1 MTTIQKVNCEKCLK
15 DLHDEC
21 LKPDTCLCAENH
33 SKFNLPEIT
42 LKELK
47 KSAKEITK
55 TEIGEVKTHTEC
67 AEFIM
72 SKYNFKTLKDTREVL
87 FYHDGV
93 YWELGEV
100 LIAELCE
107 EIINDCKRTFVNEVI
122 GVIQRRTFTDREKF
136 NQDLTKLVLENGILD
151 LDTKKLSEH
160 DPNFLTTVKI
170 PILYQPGATCFDYI
184 KFLNECLGPKDIIT
198 VIEEASNV
206 LTTNNKNFEVSA
218 IWLGDGANGKTTNM
232 KIINAVY
239 GPKNTSHVSIHAMG
253 ELRFAIAQFYGR
265 LLNSY
270 ADISNK
276 ELDNL
281 GMFKQVISGD
291 TIQAE
296 KKNKDPFDFT
306 PYAKHFFSANEMP
319 QIKDNSDGVFRRIY
333 LTKWKN
339 QFLPGVNRIEDLD
352 KKILAKEKSGIF
364 NLFLENYRTL
374 IRNNGFRYKQTISQV
389 REIMKV
395 ESDKLMEFIDVCL
408 VKNPNG
414 YISKEKLYEIY
425 VKYCE
430 SKSYEIYIKQKF
442 GANIPTYGILDDV
455 RKINNKTVRIWKGYS
470 LNIKD
475 EWIKANVKGLDE
487 YV

>member
-1 MTTIQKVNCEKCLK
+1 MTTIQKVNCKKCLK

-21 LKPDTCLCAENH
+21 LDPNTCLCAVSH
-33 SKFNLPEIT
+33 YRLNLPTIT

-47 KSAKEITK
+47 ESAKGITK
-55 TEIGEVKTHTEC
+55 TETGDIKTHTEC

-72 SKYNFKTLKDTREVL
+72 SKYHFKTLKDTKEVL
-87 FYHDGV
+87 VYHNGV
-93 YWELGEV
+93 YREFGEV

-107 EIINDCKRTFVNEVI
+107 EIIDDCKRTFVSEVI

-136 NQDLTKLVLENGILD
+136 NRDLTKLVLENGILD
-151 LDTKKLSEH
+151 LNTKKLSEH
-160 DPNFLTTVKI
+160 DPNFLTTIKI
-170 PILYQPGATCFDYI
+170 PVEHQPETVCFGYI
-184 KFLNECLGPKDIIT
+184 KFLKECLDPKDIIT
-198 VIEEASNV
+198 VIEEASNI

-218 IWLGDGANGKTTNM
+218 IWLGEGANGKTTNM
-232 KIINAVY
+232 KIINGVY
-239 GPKNTSHVSIHAMG
+239 GSENCSHVSIHSMG
-253 ELRFAIAQFYGR
+253 EIRFAIAQLYGR

-270 ADISNK
+270 ADISNE

-281 GMFKQVISGD
+281 GIFKQVISGD
-291 TIQAE
+291 PIQAE
-296 KKNKDPFDFT
+296 KKNKDPFNFA

-319 QIKDNSDGVFRRIY
+319 KIKDNSDGAFRRIY
-333 LTKWKN
+333 LTKWPN
-339 QFLPGVNRIEDLD
+339 QFLPGVNRIDDLD

-364 NLFLENYRTL
+364 NLFLENYKTL
-374 IRNNGFRYKQTISQV
+374 IRNNGFRYKQNIARV
-389 REIMKV
+389 REIMQV
-395 ESDKLMEFIDVCL
+395 ESDKLREFLNVCL

-425 VKYCE
+425 VKYCK
-430 SKSYEIYIKQKF
+430 SHSYEIYLKQKF
-442 GANIPTYGILDDV
+442 GANLPTYGILDDSK
-455 RKINNKTVRIWKGYS
+455 KISGKTIRVWKGYS

>member
-1 MTTIQKVNCEKCLK
+1 
-15 DLHDEC
+15 
-21 LKPDTCLCAENH
+21 
-33 SKFNLPEIT
+33 
-42 LKELK
+42 
-47 KSAKEITK
+47 
-55 TEIGEVKTHTEC
+55 
-67 AEFIM
+67 
-72 SKYNFKTLKDTREVL
+72 
-87 FYHDGV
+87 
-93 YWELGEV
+93 
-100 LIAELCE
+100 
-107 EIINDCKRTFVNEVI
+107 
-122 GVIQRRTFTDREKF
+122 
-136 NQDLTKLVLENGILD
+136 
-151 LDTKKLSEH
+151 
-160 DPNFLTTVKI
+160 
-170 PILYQPGATCFDYI
+170 
-184 KFLNECLGPKDIIT
+184 
-198 VIEEASNV
+198 
-206 LTTNNKNFEVSA
+206 
-218 IWLGDGANGKTTNM
+218 M

-253 ELRFAIAQFYGR
+253 ELRFAIAQFYGK
-265 LLNSY
+265 LMNNY

-296 KKNKDPFDFT
+296 KKNKDPFNFT

-442 GANIPTYGILDDV
+442 GANLPTYGVLDDS
-455 RKINNKTVRIWKGYS
+455 KYINNKTVRVWKGYS
-470 LNIKD
+470 LNVKD
-475 EWIKANVKGLDE
+475 EWIKNNVKGLDE
-487 YV
+487 YI

>member
-1 MTTIQKVNCEKCLK
+1 MTTIQKINCKKCLK

-21 LKPDTCLCAENH
+21 LDPNTCLCAESH
-33 SKFNLPEIT
+33 SKFNLPNIT

-47 KSAKEITK
+47 ESSKGITK
-55 TEIGEVKTHTEC
+55 TEIGEIKTHTEC

-93 YWELGEV
+93 YREFGEV

-107 EIINDCKRTFVNEVI
+107 EIINDCKRTFVSEVI

-151 LDTKKLSEH
+151 LNTKKLSEH

-184 KFLNECLGPKDIIT
+184 KFLNECLDPKDIIT
-198 VIEEASNV
+198 VIEEASNI

-232 KIINAVY
+232 KIINGVY
-239 GPKNTSHVSIHAMG
+239 GHENCSHVPIHDM
-253 ELRFAIAQFYGR
+253 EEKRFAIAQLYGK

-296 KKNKDPFDFT
+296 KKNKDPFDFA

-319 QIKDNSDGVFRRIY
+319 QIKDNSDGAFRRIY
-333 LTKWKN
+333 LTKWSN

-364 NLFLENYRTL
+364 NLFLENYKTL
-374 IRNNGFRYKQTISQV
+374 IQNNGFRYKQSISQV

-430 SKSYEIYIKQKF
+430 SKSYEIYLKQKF

-455 RKINNKTVRIWKGYS
+455 RKINNKTVRVWKGYS
-470 LNIKD
+470 LNSED
-475 EWIKANVKGLDE
+475 EWVKANVKGLDG

>member
-1 MTTIQKVNCEKCLK
+1 MTTIQKVNCKKCLK

-21 LKPDTCLCAENH
+21 LDPNICLCAKSH
-33 SKFNLPEIT
+33 YRLNLPTIT

-47 KSAKEITK
+47 ESAKQMSK
-55 TEIGEVKTHTEC
+55 TEISEIETHTEC
-67 AEFIM
+67 AELIM

-87 FYHDGV
+87 FYYGGV
-93 YWELGEV
+93 YQELGEV

-151 LDTKKLSEH
+151 LNTKKLSEH
-160 DPNFLTTVKI
+160 DPNFLTTIKI
-170 PILYQPGATCFDYI
+170 PVEYLPKAICFGYI
-184 KFLNECLGPKDIIT
+184 KFLKECLDPKDIIT

-232 KIINAVY
+232 KIINGIY
-239 GPKNTSHVSIHAMG
+239 GHENCSHVSIHSMG
-253 ELRFAIAQFYGR
+253 ELRFAIAQLYGK

-270 ADISNK
+270 ADISNE

-281 GMFKQVISGD
+281 GMFKQLISGD

-296 KKNKDPFDFT
+296 KKNKDPFNFT

-319 QIKDNSDGVFRRIY
+319 QIKDNSDGAFRRIY
-333 LTKWKN
+333 LTKWEN
-339 QFLPGVNRIEDLD
+339 QFLPGVNRIVDLD
-352 KKILAKEKSGIF
+352 KKILTKEKSGIF

-374 IRNNGFRYKQTISQV
+374 IRNNGFRYKQNIAQV
-389 REIMKV
+389 RAIMKV

-408 VKNPNG
+408 IKNPNG
-414 YISKEKLYEIY
+414 YISKDNLYKIY

-430 SKSYEIYIKQKF
+430 SKSYEIYLKQKF
-442 GANIPTYGILDDV
+442 GSNLPTYGVLDDV
-455 RKINNKTVRIWKGYS
+455 KRINNKTVRIWKGYS
-470 LNIKD
+470 LNVEY
-475 EWIKANVKGLDE
+475 EWIKANIRGLDE
-487 YV
+487 YI